1 MKNVTSIVLILLVF
15 SFSGCSSK
23 PPQPPEPIGEFTPVN
38 PDNVHISELK
48 L

>member
-1 MKNVTSIVLILLVF
+1 MKNITYIALLLLAV
-15 SFSGCSSK
+15 SGCTSK
-23 PPQPPEPIGEFTPVN
+23 PPQPPEPVGEFTPVN